1 MKVDENPSLAIQ
13 NLLSQHGIPNP
24 HFPKK
29 NNSIPA
35 LILEHNINDE
45 VYFDLEDLKQFYNK
59 FGEVLNIIIHGK
71 QHIVLF
77 KNFLSAKIC
86 KIFLEDEENY
96 KKNMKNNFEV
106 RWFDINSDWHLI
118 PDEVKVIFEN
128 IKNIY
133 DNNNFGNE
141 NNMNNNQMNNFTN
154 NMNRNISQFN
164 YINNMNFAQEQNIF
178 NENMLINN
186 NNFNNNN
193 GNINLN
199 LNGFNNNYINNFGIM
214 NNPNNNFN
222 NINNINN
229 INIVNNM
236 NHINNLNININDN
249 YNYNFRLINKN
260 NFHNLNHNNNI
271 NIKNINIPEDKSF
284 QKFVCKY
291 EILIEN
297 DSEFQ
302 ISRKLIGS
310 KGANMKKIINECQ
323 IKGETD
329 TVKLRLRGKGSGY
342 KEGPLNKESDE
353 PLHLCIS
360 ARNKEQLN
368 LACFLVNKLF
378 ETIYEEYKFFCK
390 KKGIKPKF
398 DKIARKINENKN
410 INTYFN

>member
-1 MKVDENPSLAIQ
+1 MKVDENPSLTIQ
-13 NLLSQHGIPNP
+13 NLLSQNIVPNP

-249 YNYNFRLINKN
+249 YNYRMFNRN
-260 NFHNLNHNNNI
+260 NAF
-271 NIKNINIPEDKSF
+271 KNINTNEEKVSG
-284 QKFVCKY
+284 KYTCKY

-302 ISRKLIGS
+302 IARRVIGS
-310 KGANMKKIINECQ
+310 KGINMKNIINECK
-323 IKGETD
+323 IEGEKES
-329 TVKLRLRGKGSGY
+329 VKLRLRGKGSGH
-342 KEGPLNKESDE
+342 KEGPQNKESDE
-353 PLHLCIS
+353 PLHLCVS
-360 ARNKEQLN
+360 SKTKEQLN
-368 LACFLVNKLF
+368 KACFLVNKLLGK
-378 ETIYEEYKFFCK
+378 INEEYKIYCEK
-390 KKGIKPKF
+390 NGKIPKSE
-398 DKIARKINENKN
+398 KIARKMENQN
-410 INTYFN
+410 INFKFNN

>member
-1 MKVDENPSLAIQ
+1 MKVDGNPSLTIQ
-13 NLLSQHGIPNP
+13 DILSQHETPNP
-24 HFPKK
+24 QFHDK
-29 NNSIPA
+29 NISIPA
-35 LILEHNINDE
+35 LILEYNIDEE

-59 FGEVLNIIIHGK
+59 FGEVLNIIINGK

-77 KNFLSAKIC
+77 KLFLSAKIC

-96 KKNMKNNFEV
+96 KNNMKNNFEV
-106 RWFDINSDWHLI
+106 RWFDINNDWHLI

-133 DNNNFGNE
+133 VSNNIGNV
-141 NNMNNNQMNNFTN
+141 NTMNNNPMNNFN
-154 NMNRNISQFN
+154 NMNRNFSQLN
-164 YINNMNFAQEQNIF
+164 YINSMNFAQEQNIF
-178 NENMLINN
+178 NENMLIDS
-186 NNFNNNN
+186 NNFNNSN
-193 GNINLN
+193 NINLN
-199 LNGFNNNYINNFGIM
+199 LNGYNNNYINNCGIM
-214 NNPNNNFN
+214 NNQNNNFS
-222 NINNINN
+222 NINS

-249 YNYNFRLINKN
+249 YDYNYRLINKN
-260 NFHNLNHNNNI
+260 NFHNHNNNI
-271 NIKNINIPEDKSF
+271 NIRNINIPEDKSS
-284 QKFVCKY
+284 QKFICKY

-323 IKGETD
+323 IKGESE
-329 TVKLRLRGKGSGY
+329 TVKLRLRGKGSGF
-342 KEGPLNKESDE
+342 KEGPLNIESDE

-390 KKGIKPKF
+390 KKGIKPKY

-410 INTYFN
+410 ISSYFN